1 MRTEKDEGGDK
12 VWGEF
17 SSPIYVFLSEEYVGT
32 FFPSSMRFRQSN
44 KGAKDEVGLRLD
56 EWNQAFRANDAGQC

>member
-1 MRTEKDEGGDK
+1 MKVGIRYGGN
-12 VWGEF
+12 F
-17 SSPIYVFLSEEYVGT
+17 LPSYYVFLPEEYRGT

-56 EWNQAFRANDAGQC
+56 EWNQAFPANDAGQC